1 MCQALLSG
9 EESDHRRSSLA
20 AAIHQEQSAAGSSL
34 EVETNL
40 RETLCS
46 MLCRHEIESTIVR
59 DGHYG
64 QL

>member
-34 EVETNL
+34 QMETNL
-40 RETLCS
+40 RET
-46 MLCRHEIESTIVR
+46 MLCRHEIGSKIVR
-59 DGHYG
+59 DG